1 MKTKLSLVIFPFNK
15 IMADLGV
22 NIKLGWKDK
31 VSSAFEEFK
40 CVKDIVNKLPLL
52 KYYIEVDQKR
62 KWKLLLKISGLE

>member
-1 MKTKLSLVIFPFNK
+1 
-15 IMADLGV
+15 MADLGV